1 MNINYKILTP
11 SDVQIQLVQGE
22 GKCDS
27 PTATI

>member
-1 MNINYKILTP
+1 MNEYKILTP